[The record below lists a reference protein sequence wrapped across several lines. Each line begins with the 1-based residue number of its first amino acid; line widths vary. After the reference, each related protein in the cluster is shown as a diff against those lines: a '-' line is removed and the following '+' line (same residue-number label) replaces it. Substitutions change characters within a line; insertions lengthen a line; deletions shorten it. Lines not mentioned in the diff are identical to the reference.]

1 LKNKLAL
8 PFKYYV
14 PIEGEYL
21 SKEFA
26 EFCSKHGIERQLTT
40 LYTPQQNGVAERKNQ
55 TIINMVRSVLVEKG
69 VPRSFWPEAVKW
81 VIHILNR
88 SPTLAVKNVTPE
100 EAWSGIKSSVSYFR
114 IFGSIGYV
122 HVPDQKRSKL
132 DDKSIKCVLLGVSEE
147 SKAYELYDPIK
158 KKIWINR
165 DVKFQEDAAW
175 DLGEV
180 KTSITLDTN
189 ELNPLEESSQEDD
202 EIIQNS
208 NDTTAT
214 TSDAAPNST
223 SNMLDSNI
231 SRASENSAQGRT
243 RRPPIWMR
251 DYVTGDDLTEEDAMN
266 FSMFVGS
273 DPVTYKQA

>member
-1 LKNKLAL
+1 
-8 PFKYYV
+8 
-14 PIEGEYL
+14 
-21 SKEFA
+21 
-26 EFCSKHGIERQLTT
+26 
-40 LYTPQQNGVAERKNQ
+40 
-55 TIINMVRSVLVEKG
+55 MVRSVLVEKG

-88 SPTLAVKNVTPE
+88 SPTLSVKNVTPE
-100 EAWSGIKSSVSYFR
+100 EAWSGIKPSVSYFR

-122 HVPDQKRSKL
+122 HVPDQKRCKL
-132 DDKSIKCVLLGVSEE
+132 DDKSIKCMLLGVSEE
-147 SKAYELYDPIK
+147 SKAYKLYDPIK
-158 KKIWINR
+158 KKIWISK
-165 DVKFQEDAAW
+165 DVKFQEDAVW
-175 DLGEV
+175 DWGEA
-180 KTSITLDTN
+180 KTSITLDTS

-208 NDTTAT
+208 NDTTTT
-214 TSDAAPNST
+214 TSDATPNST

-266 FSMFVGS
+266 FSMFACS
-273 DPVTYKQA
+273 DPVTYTQA